1 MTDRT
6 DKRSFARTSNLGGQT
21 PPVCRFGLATRGNT
35 HLDPTDVHRAVD
47 AGVNYLN
54 WCAHPD
60 GMSRAIAELSSRQRE
75 QVVVAMQFFARSA
88 DDAGRELEAALR
100 TLGTDYVDV
109 ITFYYVEH
117 EAEWN
122 QIAGPGGALEGLQP
136 FCEQGTV
143 RRIGMT
149 THQRPLAAQ
158 VARSGRL
165 DLLMLRYNAAH
176 RGAET
181 EVFPTTRELG
191 MPVVAFTGLRWGAL
205 LEPTPNDP
213 PEFRPPPAREWYRFV
228 LAQPAV
234 AVALMA
240 PNGADELNANLAI
253 LNDWHPPSPEQMN
266 AMRAHG
272 DRVCQNAGNF
282 P

>member
-1 MTDRT
+1 MTDRV
-6 DKRSFARTSNLGGQT
+6 DKPRFARTTHLGGQT
-21 PPVCRFGLATRGNT
+21 PPVCRLGLATRGNT
-35 HLDPTDVHRAVD
+35 HLDPTDVHRAID

-60 GMSRAIAELSSRQRE
+60 GMSRAVAELSPRQRE

-88 DDAGRELEAALR
+88 DDAARELEAALGS
-100 TLGTDYVDV
+100 LGTDYVDV

-117 EAEWN
+117 KAEWN
-122 QIAGPGGALEGLQP
+122 RIIGPGGAMEGLKP
-136 FCEQGTV
+136 FRKQDAV

-149 THQRPLAAQ
+149 THQRALAAQ
-158 VARSGRL
+158 VARLGQL

-181 EVFPTTRELG
+181 EVFPTTRELD
-191 MPVVAFTGLRWGAL
+191 MPVIAFTGLRWDAL
-205 LEPTPNDP
+205 LEPTPTDP
-213 PEFRPPPAREWYRFV
+213 PEFSPPPAKEWYRFV

-240 PNGADELNANLAI
+240 PNGADELDANLAI

-272 DRVCQNAGNF
+272 DRVRQNAGHF